1 MTPKTVNPNKPKILL
16 AEDNPVVSK
25 GVANFLAKWGYNAI
39 LADNG
44 DAAWDALEKD
54 HSIRLAIVD
63 WNLPGL
69 SGIQICQRLRT
80 RMGPYVYT
88 IMFSARKS
96 YEEKIIALDGGADEY
111 LVKPCKPSE
120 LRARLGVGRRIVET
134 AMNNFSA
141 TTSCP
146 PPASKK
152 ETGTAEKTHP
162 PESVDF
168 TDSDKKDDTQKK

>member
-1 MTPKTVNPNKPKILL
+1 MVPATDRPNKPKILL

-25 GVANFLAKWGYNAI
+25 GVANFLAKWGYQAI
-39 LADNG
+39 LTDNG
-44 DAAWDALEKD
+44 DAAWDALERD
-54 HSIRLAIVD
+54 YNIRLAIVD

-80 RMGPYVYT
+80 RKGPYVYT

-96 YEEKIIALDGGADEY
+96 YEDKIIALDGGADEY

-134 AMNNFSA
+134 ALNSLA
-141 TTSCP
+141 TVDH
-146 PPASKK
+146 PAPQASTE
-152 ETGTAEKTHP
+152 ETGPAAKRHI
-162 PESVDF
+162 PEATNF
-168 TDSDKKDDTQKK
+168 TDKRKEGGTE